1 MWRPA
6 LLIIIRTTAPRLG
19 FAFTCD
25 GWLSRP
31 AGMFPAGRRSS
42 VPSYRSATV
51 SDSHGI
57 PRYSVQGTTGRG
69 KSQAGRMPGLGP
81 RRISGYALDMNTS
94 FDVDVRSGTGKRP
107 EIPAGLNA
115 EVSAEAAALLRRG
128 VLLPARGGDA
138 VSLGRFLTL
147 GLGLEEAYVE
157 SRIQTILRNGL
168 AVDDFAVPLASGD
181 RLALSA
187 AMPGVAGAALRRGG
201 RYAAMRAAITQRRED
216 APPASEARLEAP
228 VWIELRCFNS
238 IAEELAGHLLC
249 RGLAARP
256 ADAGQVLLPLAAT
269 PPAGLALPEPDLL
282 WLAA

>member
-1 MWRPA
+1 MTQRKSTFFAIRHQELFPGARRA
-6 LLIIIRTTAPRLG
+6 LAQS
-19 FAFTCD
+19 AF
-25 GWLSRP
+25 
-31 AGMFPAGRRSS
+31 
-42 VPSYRSATV
+42 
-51 SDSHGI
+51 
-57 PRYSVQGTTGRG
+57 
-69 KSQAGRMPGLGP
+69 QAILQNM
-81 RRISGYALDMNTS
+81 DTS
-94 FDVDVRSGTGKRP
+94 LEMDACGGTGKRP
-107 EIPAGLNA
+107 ETPAGLSA
-115 EVSAEAAALLRRG
+115 EVSAAAAALLRRG

-147 GLGLEEAYVE
+147 GLGLE
-157 SRIQTILRNGL
+157 
-168 AVDDFAVPLASGD
+168 D

-216 APPASEARLEAP
+216 APPAPIAQLEEP

-269 PPAGLALPEPDLL
+269 PPAGLALPEPGLL

>member
-1 MWRPA
+1 MTQRKSTFFAIRHQELLPGARGA
-6 LLIIIRTTAPRLG
+6 LARR
-19 FAFTCD
+19 AF
-25 GWLSRP
+25 
-31 AGMFPAGRRSS
+31 
-42 VPSYRSATV
+42 
-51 SDSHGI
+51 
-57 PRYSVQGTTGRG
+57 
-69 KSQAGRMPGLGP
+69 QAILPNM
-81 RRISGYALDMNTS
+81 DTS
-94 FDVDVRSGTGKRP
+94 LEMDACCGTGKRP
-107 EIPAGLNA
+107 EIPAGLSA
-115 EVSAEAAALLRRG
+115 EVSAAAAALLRRG
-128 VLLPARGGDA
+128 VLLPARGGDV

-216 APPASEARLEAP
+216 APPAPIAQLEEP

-269 PPAGLALPEPDLL
+269 PPAGLALPEPGLL
-282 WLAA
+282 WLAARQTRPCFAFFRLSPWP